1 MISISGLRAAF
12 NSLPLI
18 NGVIMKKVLIEEKE
32 NLAIIRLNNGVTNAV
47 SSELIDDFAAA
58 LNEIKDSKDGMVLAG
73 GEKFF
78 CIGLNLPE
86 LVELDRPAMTD
97 LMTRIEHLNLQLYT
111 LPMITVC
118 AIVGHAPAAGT
129 VFALNCDYRFAADGK
144 QMLGLPEIKL
154 GLPVTYLMELILR
167 QIVKN
172 RDANDLLYQGEFIN
186 PTYAKEINLID
197 ELWPQA
203 EVEKKALEKVK
214 SIADLP
220 KQAIKAMKQTKT
232 EEIRLRFNKNFTS
245 YIEVFIDCWFSKDT
259 RKLLDEAI
267 EKF

>member
-1 MISISGLRAAF
+1 
-12 NSLPLI
+12 
-18 NGVIMKKVLIEEKE
+18 MKKVLIEEKE

-73 GEKFF
+73 GKKFF
-78 CIGLNLPE
+78 CNGLNLPE
-86 LVELDRPAMTD
+86 IVEFDRPAMTD
-97 LMTRIEHLNLQLYT
+97 FMTRINQLNLNLYT
-111 LPMITVC
+111 LPMITAC

-129 VFALNCDYRFAADGK
+129 AFALDCDYRFAADGK
-144 QMLGLPEIKL
+144 QIIGLPEIKL
-154 GLPVTYLMELILR
+154 GVPVTYVTELILR

-172 RDANDLLYQGEFIN
+172 RDANDLLYLGEFIN
-186 PTYAKEINLID
+186 PLKAKEINLID

-214 SIADLP
+214 SIANLP
-220 KQAIKAMKQTKT
+220 KQAIKAMKHTKT
-232 EEIRLRFNKNFTS
+232 EEICLRSNKYFTT
-245 YIEVFIDCWFSKDT
+245 YNEVFIDCWFSKET